1 MKQSSYRGWA
11 VLVVGTLC
19 MAIIF
24 SSQASLPGIFTI
36 PVTKDLHV
44 TRTAF
49 NLHISLIM
57 LAAIPASLIIG
68 KTLTK
73 KNVRIYAGICTLMCA
88 FCFWGYSSATRLWHF
103 YVIST
108 LFGFFGRG
116 CTKIAVCLLVNDWFG
131 PKLRGKMIGITMAG
145 SSFGAILLNPLLS
158 QINAELQWRA
168 SYRLLTLLAL
178 ILVPLVWFSFV
189 QRPQNINQIG
199 NTKELLPQNKLVP
212 KGVYVK
218 QAMQRPPFW
227 IIHALLFI
235 STGVVMAFLANG
247 VSFLTD
253 SNLTALQAGSIMSV
267 GSLTTAIGNPL
278 LGGICDK
285 LGVKKG
291 VICVTASLGLGL
303 AIITIAGSNLV
314 VVCTAM
320 LLIGFGNAAGNT
332 MVPMILLDYYGD
344 VDFAK
349 HNGYSGI
356 STGLGGAIGPILA
369 VRIFDSFGSYH
380 PAWIL
385 SAVLMLVFVC
395 TILMLYRNKAK
406 RRDYHG
412 REKGNYEC

>member
-1 MKQSSYRGWA
+1 
-11 VLVVGTLC
+11 
-19 MAIIF
+19 
-24 SSQASLPGIFTI
+24 
-36 PVTKDLHV
+36 
-44 TRTAF
+44 
-49 NLHISLIM
+49 
-57 LAAIPASLIIG
+57 
-68 KTLTK
+68 
-73 KNVRIYAGICTLMCA
+73 
-88 FCFWGYSSATRLWHF
+88 
-103 YVIST
+103 
-108 LFGFFGRG
+108 
-116 CTKIAVCLLVNDWFG
+116 
-131 PKLRGKMIGITMAG
+131 MAG